1 MLAFESSWLQLSAS
15 ALAYAFLKAEVVL
28 YMFTVL
34 AIRETSDI
42 LWRTEEDRLHTNA
55 CRYGYITWE
64 WREAVRGYA
73 HPLLFAAL
81 FKLLALSGLD
91 SPAALVGRHI
101 LSQIHFLFPFRSL
114 KRRRFL
120 EKFPGSHVP
129 FVGDKNRSCH
139 SESLLSVVPAFSTFY
154 AYFRLDQTFRA
165 GYEDRSVLGYQTY

>member
-1 MLAFESSWLQLSAS
+1 MSVS

-34 AIRETSDI
+34 AKRKTSKI
-42 LWRTEEDRLHTNA
+42 LWRTEEDRLFTNA

-101 LSQIHFLFPFRSL
+101 LSQIYFLFPFRSL
-114 KRRRFL
+114 KKQGFL
-120 EKFPGSHVP
+120 EKLFGSHVP

-139 SESLLSVVPAFSTFY
+139 SESPLTVVPAFSTFC
-154 AYFRLDQTFRA
+154 AYIRLDQTF
-165 GYEDRSVLGYQTY
+165 